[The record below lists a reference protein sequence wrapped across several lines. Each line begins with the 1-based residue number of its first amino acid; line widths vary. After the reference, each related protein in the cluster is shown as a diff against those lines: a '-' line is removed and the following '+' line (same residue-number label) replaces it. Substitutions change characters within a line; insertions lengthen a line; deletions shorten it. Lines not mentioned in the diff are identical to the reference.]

1 MIQEIQ
7 QDQIEKESEIQ
18 RQKEENLQILN
29 VVKELELKIQNQE
42 NDLLTQEKDFQNQLE
57 SLNYNLKVYDEND
70 KTSQSK
76 IQEMNDFIG

>member
-42 NDLLTQEKDFQNQLE
+42 KDLLTQEKDFQNQLE

-70 KTSQSK
+70 KTSQSN

>member
-70 KTSQSK
+70 KTSQSN